1 MLNSKVIAIIKREL
15 RDKLLSKTFIF
26 MTVLI
31 PVLMIGML
39 ALQTLFLSIEGD
51 EDTKLEIVT
60 EIDAARLKIDQ
71 DLSERDFVK
80 NKNYKIN
87 YRVLTADQFDSHL
100 KEMKPDL
107 LSGKLTGI
115 IFVPESALK
124 DKSIQYYSKNP
135 SNNSV
140 FNKIRPSINKAL
152 VDIYFADKNLTD
164 DEIQFARDR
173 VDIKE
178 FRVTEKE
185 GITEEGYGNRILSFL
200 FTFLLYFSLIILGTM
215 VMRSVVEEKNNRI
228 VEILLSSVD
237 AKDLMTGKILGNA
250 LIGLL
255 QMAIWL
261 SPIMLLIS
269 TSFFMLPPEFTL
281 SITPATLFYFLLNF
295 FIGLVTFLGL
305 FASIGAIFDND
316 QDAQSGIWPV
326 MMLIIIPFFISFSMT
341 NNPENSL
348 ATISSMFPFA
358 SIIVMPARM
367 TLIAVPVWQLILSIV
382 VNLAVILAIF
392 PIAGKIY
399 RIGILMTGKKPK
411 WSEVIKW
418 LKD

>member
-1 MLNSKVIAIIKREL
+1 
-15 RDKLLSKTFIF
+15 
-26 MTVLI
+26 
-31 PVLMIGML
+31 
-39 ALQTLFLSIEGD
+39 
-51 EDTKLEIVT
+51 
-60 EIDAARLKIDQ
+60 
-71 DLSERDFVK
+71 
-80 NKNYKIN
+80 
-87 YRVLTADQFDSHL
+87 
-100 KEMKPDL
+100 
-107 LSGKLTGI
+107 
-115 IFVPESALK
+115 
-124 DKSIQYYSKNP
+124 
-135 SNNSV
+135 
-140 FNKIRPSINKAL
+140 
-152 VDIYFADKNLTD
+152 
-164 DEIQFARDR
+164 
-173 VDIKE
+173 
-178 FRVTEKE
+178 
-185 GITEEGYGNRILSFL
+185 
-200 FTFLLYFSLIILGTM
+200 
-215 VMRSVVEEKNNRI
+215 
-228 VEILLSSVD
+228 
-237 AKDLMTGKILGNA
+237 
-250 LIGLL
+250 
-255 QMAIWL
+255 MAIWL